1 MLSSYNSSIITF
13 MQHKVFNIQFSTNEI
28 RTIKIKSDKPFRYK
42 ARITTISK
50 SFRLFKVS
58 GIKRITEQGMEP
70 LHLNYHLTSYPLPEF
85 NDCRWKDAVTFNTN
99 SVLDI
104 IGN

>member
-1 MLSSYNSSIITF
+1 
-13 MQHKVFNIQFSTNEI
+13 MQHKAFNIQFSTNEI
-28 RTIKIKSDKPFRYK
+28 RTIKIKSDKPFRYE

-70 LHLNYHLTSYPLPEF
+70 LHMNYLLTAYPFP
-85 NDCRWKDAVTFNTN
+85 DPKDGRWKDAVTFGTNT
-99 SVLDI
+99 VLDI
-104 IGN
+104 IGNTIDSYFEGFSKS